1 MEVDFSW
8 EEFEEAT
15 RYSQDYWTVRTRQA
29 LDMPISEEQLE
40 VLISET
46 PLEVPKEEDI

>member
-1 MEVDFSW
+1 
-8 EEFEEAT
+8 
-15 RYSQDYWTVRTRQA
+15 

-46 PLEVPKEEDI
+46 PLEVPKEEDIWKVKKSLEAALSLEQTEPG